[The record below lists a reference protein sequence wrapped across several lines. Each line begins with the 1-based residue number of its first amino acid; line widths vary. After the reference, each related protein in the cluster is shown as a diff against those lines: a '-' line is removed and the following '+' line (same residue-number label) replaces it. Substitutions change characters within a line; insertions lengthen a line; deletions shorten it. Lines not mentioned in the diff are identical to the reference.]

1 MLLRIEAFTYKH
13 GNKIPKKYTCDGE
26 ELSPGI
32 IWDEV
37 PKDTKSFALIMEG
50 LDVPHRSTPLVLW
63 VVYNIPGDLREIA
76 TDSLPEKAV
85 VGTNDLG
92 KLGYSGPCPQ
102 PGPDHQRYQV
112 QLYALD
118 EELYLPPSATKQDLV
133 HAMKDHIL
141 DTARAIGTYER
152 HKK

>member
-1 MLLRIEAFTYKH
+1 MILRIEAFTYKY
-13 GNKIPKKYTCDGE
+13 GNKIPKKYTCDGQE
-26 ELSPGI
+26 ISPGL
-32 IWDEV
+32 IWDKV
-37 PKDTKSFALIMEG
+37 PEGTKSFALIMEN
-50 LDVPHRSTPLVLW
+50 LDASGQSNPLVLW
-63 VVYNIPGDLREIA
+63 IVYNIPGNLREIP
-76 TDSLPEKAV
+76 TGTLPEKAQ

-92 KLGYSGPCPQ
+92 VIGYSGPCPK

-141 DTARAIGTYER
+141 DTSQVIGTYER